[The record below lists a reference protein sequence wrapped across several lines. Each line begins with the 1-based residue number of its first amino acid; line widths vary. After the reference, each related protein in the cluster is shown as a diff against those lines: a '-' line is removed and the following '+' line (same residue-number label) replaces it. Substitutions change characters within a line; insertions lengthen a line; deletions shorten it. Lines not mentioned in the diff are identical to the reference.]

1 MHTSWLCIPL
11 WAHTSKLKHTLRQKS
26 LEFNIKDVYET
37 TSNVNGNFKSSAVP
51 LYYCLPT
58 SQTHAYRL
66 SAFNKNKL
74 LGFLYDTLTISRL
87 CEEGIVRIEDLLG
100 EVFEPL
106 PPDPWPHPGLS
117 HELDAQSIL
126 EEVNREIRDTLTR
139 SREDFLCT
147 QMQVICRMI
156 MVIALKI

>member
-11 WAHTSKLKHTLRQKS
+11 WAHASKLKHTLRQKS
-26 LEFNIKDVYET
+26 LEFNIKET
-37 TSNVNGNFKSSAVP
+37 TSNVNGHFKSSAVP
-51 LYYCLPT
+51 LYYSLST

-66 SAFNKNKL
+66 SVFNINKL

-117 HELDAQSIL
+117 HELDAQPIL

-139 SREDFLCT
+139 SCEDFLCI
-147 QMQVICRMI
+147 QMQVICCMI
-156 MVIALKI
+156 MVTVLKI